1 MLVFVCI
8 SKKDEFWT
16 NARNL
21 REALWTLQTA
31 VLCFHYLWQTL
42 LWDLQM
48 YPMRSPNRRMWLSI
62 VLPFLFSRSKN
73 LWKLLLLLLPLLVLF
88 KVEKWVSRL
97 CLAKYKDWLE
107 RKNHGRSHTPWT
119 IWRLVYDLPQTQS
132 RVHLQS
138 SKLIMSNPAIPF
150 CPKCGKPYEE
160 CKNPFHPRP

>member
-16 NARNL
+16 NGRNL

-48 YPMRSPNRRMWLSI
+48 YPMRPPNRRMWLSI

-73 LWKLLLLLLPLLVLF
+73 LWKLLLLLLPLLLLS

-107 RKNHGRSHTPWT
+107 RKKSCKISHPKNYMVAGVWFVIAPIESAPAVRKVNYVKSSNT
-119 IWRLVYDLPQTQS
+119 ILSQMW
-132 RVHLQS
+132 
-138 SKLIMSNPAIPF
+138 
-150 CPKCGKPYEE
+150 
-160 CKNPFHPRP
+160 